1 MIPLSPS
8 LLYVSLSFYAYF
20 FVWDLSNSSFLGC
33 GHCKNLK
40 PHYQDAAQV
49 FEDEPQVTFAALDCT
64 EHAEVC
70 KFAGVSG
77 YPTLKYY
84 HYYNKGQADYNGGR
98 TVSI

>member
-1 MIPLSPS
+1 MNSCIFFLS
-8 LLYVSLSFYAYF
+8 
-20 FVWDLSNSSFLGC
+20 GC

-40 PHYQDAAQV
+40 PYYQEAAQV
-49 FEDEPQVTFAALDCT
+49 FEDEPQVTLAALDCT

-98 TVSI
+98 TVSMIPWS